1 MAIAMN
7 PSTGEVER
15 CAVCIVG
22 AGVAGLNALAVAGE
36 YLSRDQKVVLI
47 ERRPRAGGMWID
59 TYPYVRL
66 HQPYR
71 FFTVGDLGWDLDTK
85 PSYLATKDEVLVHLT
100 RCLDV
105 LSRRVQLVTRFG
117 EEFESD
123 TETGGY
129 VRITTRSADGTTRVI
144 EAERLIKAYGCQIV
158 PNEPLPLSSA
168 RINSVSPDYHDLR
181 KGALKNSDTPVWV
194 IGGGKTAMDTAQ
206 LLIAEYPG
214 REINLVTGSGTYF
227 MRRDRMF
234 PEGIRKWWAGNEPIS
249 LFSRLANR
257 FDGANEEE
265 MVALFRDN
273 YCTRLTPDASNFLFS
288 YLSDAESATIA
299 AGLTTT
305 VLERLVDAVDRGEI
319 TELVFRDG
327 STRPVPHGSWVVNC
341 TGYLLARQHSYEP
354 YASASGAVLSIQQR
368 SATLQPVTVQSYFM
382 THLMFLDRL
391 RDAPLYELDVEE
403 LRRKANRVLP
413 YALMALNQHN
423 FSVIADS
430 VPMKAFLDC
439 GADVSR
445 WFPLPRRLV
454 NAAQF
459 LRTHRRDR
467 DHHRRT
473 LETVRERFDVRC
485 GRLAAS

>member
-1 MAIAMN
+1 MN

-15 CAVCIVG
+15 CDVCIVG
-22 AGVAGLNALAVAGE
+22 AGVAGLNALSVASK

-47 ERRPRAGGMWID
+47 DRRPRPGGMWVD

-71 FFTVGDLGWDLDTK
+71 FFTVGDLGWELDAN
-85 PSYLATKDEVLVHLT
+85 PSYLATKEEVLGHLT
-100 RCLDV
+100 RCLDI
-105 LSRRVQLVTRFG
+105 LSRRVRLETHFG
-117 EEFESD
+117 VEFESC
-123 TETGGY
+123 TEAAGR
-129 VRITTRSADGTTRVI
+129 VRAITRSIDGKTRVI
-144 EAERLIKAYGCQIV
+144 EAGRLIKAYGCQIV

-168 RINSVSPDYHDLR
+168 RINSVSPDYCDLR
-181 KGALKNSDTPVWV
+181 HGGLKSSATPVWV
-194 IGGGKTAMDTAQ
+194 VGGGKTAMDTVKM
-206 LLIAEYPG
+206 LVSEYPG

-234 PEGIRKWWAGNEPIS
+234 PEGIRKWWAGDEPIG

-257 FDGANEEE
+257 FDGANEED
-265 MVALFRDN
+265 MVAMFRDN

-288 YLSDAESATIA
+288 YLSDAEAETIA
-299 AGLTTT
+299 AGLTTI
-305 VLERLVDAVDRGEI
+305 VVERLVDAVDRGNV

-341 TGYLLARQHSYEP
+341 TGYLLAREHPYEP

-439 GADVSR
+439 GVDVSR
-445 WFPLPRRLV
+445 WYPIPRRLI

-467 DHHRRT
+467 DHHSRT

-485 GRLAAS
+485 GRLGTN